1 MGGRYAR
8 ETRMKLGAAKGLVA
22 FDAEYEGA
30 LDGVSLSVVAH
41 KEEVMVQMR
50 RLSNYQSVVPLL
62 LRLAVG
68 STFFFAGLGKV
79 MGGTAGVAGFFG
91 SLGIPLPGLMAPFI
105 SYLELLGGLAL
116 ILGLFT
122 RGFSLLLMCNMIV
135 AILLVSLS
143 GMAEAPS
150 VPQAWNA
157 LRTELLLGVGALS
170 LALLGPGRLS
180 LDAALL
186 GDTPEVVAEPIP
198 VTPRAS
204 QT

>member
-1 MGGRYAR
+1 
-8 ETRMKLGAAKGLVA
+8 
-22 FDAEYEGA
+22 
-30 LDGVSLSVVAH
+30 
-41 KEEVMVQMR
+41 MVQMR
-50 RLSNYQSVVPLL
+50 KLSNFQNVVPLL
-62 LRLAVG
+62 LRLGVG

-91 SLGIPLPGLMAPFI
+91 SLGIPLPGIMAPFI

-122 RGFSLLLMCNMIV
+122 RGFGLLLMCTMIV
-135 AILLVSLS
+135 AILTAGLN

-150 VPQAWNA
+150 LPQAWNSI
-157 LRTELLLGVGALS
+157 RTEIMLGIGALS

-180 LDAALL
+180 VDAALL
-186 GDTPEVVAEPIP
+186 GDTPEVVAEPIA

-204 QT
+204 QTQT